1 VTVHNTYLTRPY
13 KVCRWKPALKIL
25 LCDKWE
31 SAEHVKINEILS
43 SSYLFFLSSHME
55 ETKLGEVIICAVN
68 FVLCFCGKGW
78 KRENKKWCW
87 IVAAGCH
94 LSIRLSYSSGD
105 KGGSY
110 WGMEKDGNGK
120 P

>member
-1 VTVHNTYLTRPY
+1 MLLTLY
-13 KVCRWKPALKIL
+13 
-25 LCDKWE
+25 
-31 SAEHVKINEILS
+31 
-43 SSYLFFLSSHME
+43 
-55 ETKLGEVIICAVN
+55 
-68 FVLCFCGKGW
+68 FVSVEREW

-110 WGMEKDGNGK
+110 WRMEKDGKGK